1 MSIQDERELRG
12 RLGALLDGVA
22 PGPAPVSQAVRRG
35 RGIRVRR
42 WIGAAAGLAVIVAG
56 AAVVPAL
63 LQAHTTT
70 PAAPLHYKVTVT
82 KLGGSAAGGVIGAG
96 TIGTEHWRVVLDPW
110 PVSCGPG
117 EAGQRRVR
125 RGRGSSPS
133 SCLTSYS
140 DPARVTTFVARC

>member
-22 PGPAPVSQAVRRG
+22 PGQAPVSQAVRRG

-56 AAVVPAL
+56 AAVVPVL
-63 LQAHTTT
+63 LQAHTAT

-82 KLGGSAAGGVIGAG
+82 KLGSSTAGGM
-96 TIGTEHWRVVLDPW
+96 H
-110 PVSCGPG
+110 
-117 EAGQRRVR
+117 R
-125 RGRGSSPS
+125 RGNNRHGA
-133 SCLTSYS
+133 LAGR
-140 DPARVTTFVARC
+140 ARPEPGRRM